1 MVAKSKYIW
10 LDGKLVDWD
19 DANVHVLT
27 HTLHYGTGAFEG
39 IRCYKR
45 ADGRSAV
52 FRLREHIERLL
63 ESCHIVCMEPE
74 FDVDALVNACVETIQ
89 ANGLESCYIRPL
101 AFLGDGA
108 MGVYASNPTRI
119 AIITWKWGSYLGD
132 EGLKNGSRA
141 KVSSVSRAGVNG
153 SMVRGKLSGQYIIS
167 TLAKREAITNGYHE
181 AILLDDRGYVAEA
194 SGENI
199 FMVKRGVVYTSP
211 LSSPIL
217 AGITRDTI
225 MTLLKET
232 GLEVVERT
240 FTRDELYIAD
250 EIFMTGTAA
259 AVTPVREIDD
269 RVIGTGKPGPVT
281 AEIQARY
288 FDVVRGSA
296 EPDPSWLTYVN

>member
-132 EGLKNGSRA
+132 EGLKNGIRA
-141 KVSSVSRAGVNG
+141 KVSSFSRAGVNG